1 MKSILSIAFFIGLT
15 WLGWNKYKELEFA
28 VPSEA
33 KAVPHVIAASAGMWT
48 VPHARSIASIGNVD
62 TSLGRSPQEVAD
74 NYLNS
79 HREEWHVQDYHQ
91 LRSELHA
98 SPVETTVIYRV
109 YQDQYPVLG
118 MKIAIHIAK
127 NFEVTS
133 VENTYRP
140 VRKVD
145 VSHEPFLSAEEIIER
160 IPPRFVADGSTAA
173 KAASVLY
180 VPSSGDEPELAYTM
194 PLQEEGATPQ
204 PVHLLLRAADGELLG
219 RSVPLPSPQS
229 ILIRLTASEPD
240 YRSESHEGWS
250 FYP

>member
-1 MKSILSIAFFIGLT
+1 MKRILFIAFFIGLT
-15 WLGWNKYKELEFA
+15 WLGWNKYQEQEFA
-28 VPSEA
+28 VPSGA
-33 KAVPHVIAASAGMWT
+33 KAVPHFIAASAGMWT

-62 TSLGRSPQEVAD
+62 ASLGRSPQEIAD
-74 NYLNS
+74 NFLGN
-79 HREEWHVQDYHQ
+79 HREEWHIQEYHQ
-91 LRSELHA
+91 LRSEVHA
-98 SPVETTVIYRV
+98 SADETTVTYRV

-118 MKIAIHIAK
+118 MKISVHVAK

-133 VENTYRP
+133 VDNTYRP

-145 VSHEPFLSAEEIIER
+145 ISREPFLSAEEIIER

-194 PLQEEGATPQ
+194 PLNEDGPTPQ

-219 RSVPLPSPQS
+219 RSV
-229 ILIRLTASEPD
+229 ASARAD
-240 YRSESHEGWS
+240 HL
-250 FYP
+250 